1 MTVTFFGHR
10 VIPCDISER
19 IRNTLVYLIEEK
31 NAYNFYVGNNGE
43 FDKTV
48 CSILKELKKTYPHIR
63 YAVVLAYLPLLKK
76 DKTIKYENT
85 VVPEGIE
92 RVPQKYAICARN
104 KWMIE
109 QANTVITYVIDN
121 TGGAAQFKAVAER
134 KGKTIINLAEF

>member
-48 CSILKELKKTYPHIR
+48 CSILKELKKTYPHI
-63 YAVVLAYLPLLKK
+63 
-76 DKTIKYENT
+76 
-85 VVPEGIE
+85 
-92 RVPQKYAICARN
+92 N
-104 KWMIE
+104 KE
-109 QANTVITYVIDN
+109 VYPGNDSLQ
-121 TGGAAQFKAVAER
+121 R
-134 KGKTIINLAEF
+134 KELFLGSKLHSL